1 MTDKPDVPTP
11 PELQHIQALMGEIV
25 RKSSEREST
34 CVYRGESKRYAVV
47 SSGLYRKFQ
56 GRANEAF
63 DISRVEQEMVEN
75 ARQYTTLTNDDEIL
89 AEIQHFGGATNL
101 IDFTDDYLIALLF
114 ACVGSQGQ
122 DGRLVLHWPE
132 TDTVVRPK
140 QTINRVVFQK
150 SVFVRPRRGFILPDP
165 RDESVV
171 VPGDLKASILTFL
184 ERFHGVSERTVFN
197 DIHGFIKHQDPNRT
211 RYAEEFRE
219 SLAKPRRNTDP
230 NLTLCLKEGLVAT
243 SLDSMRHAYHQR
255 GMVYMNGETSTASF
269 RPRPTTPDQKI
280 EYSFGFEPEKFVILF
295 TRYIETDQ
303 SFLRLEEC
311 HCRRGEAHLYVGAT
325 ELAMR
330 DFEKALTKN
339 PEMAEA
345 YHGRGN
351 AYRQQG
357 MTDRAMA
364 DLEEALRLKSEL
376 PNALIDRGNLYLQTG
391 SLAEATRDYD
401 TAISMMRMGAFRGHA
416 ELGDGYFFRAVARC
430 VQQDWGGAKAAFE
443 SAKKEGVLF
452 ASSFRSICGGV
463 AKFETEHGHRVPSDI
478 ATMLYVA

>member
-1 MTDKPDVPTP
+1 MTFTASSSTRTRTAPAM
-11 PELQHIQALMGEIV
+11 Q
-25 RKSSEREST
+25 KSS
-34 CVYRGESKRYAVV
+34 G
-47 SSGLYRKFQ
+47 
-56 GRANEAF
+56 
-63 DISRVEQEMVEN
+63 SRLQ
-75 ARQYTTLTNDDEIL
+75 
-89 AEIQHFGGATNL
+89 
-101 IDFTDDYLIALLF
+101 
-114 ACVGSQGQ
+114 
-122 DGRLVLHWPE
+122 
-132 TDTVVRPK
+132 
-140 QTINRVVFQK
+140 
-150 SVFVRPRRGFILPDP
+150 
-165 RDESVV
+165 
-171 VPGDLKASILTFL
+171 
-184 ERFHGVSERTVFN
+184 
-197 DIHGFIKHQDPNRT
+197 
-211 RYAEEFRE
+211 
-219 SLAKPRRNTDP
+219 KPRRNTDP

-416 ELGDGYFFRAVARC
+416 ELGDGYFSGLWPDVSSKTGAEPRPHLNRQRRKACCSRLLSEASVAA
-430 VQQDWGGAKAAFE
+430 WP
-443 SAKKEGVLF
+443 
-452 ASSFRSICGGV
+452 SSKPNM
-463 AKFETEHGHRVPSDI
+463 ATECLPTSPPCC
-478 ATMLYVA
+478 T